1 LRVDDSRNPFV
12 ELRRILNAVRCGD
25 LRSEATRKMT
35 ANDFKGAL
43 ESAMKARDKS
53 PEIDSNYVTLAEVYL
68 RMDQK
73 PEALNA
79 VRKAVEL
86 NPSNKNQLP
95 LNKAF
100 EPLTK
105 DPEFLKIV
113 AK

>member
-1 LRVDDSRNPFV
+1 
-12 ELRRILNAVRCGD
+12 
-25 LRSEATRKMT
+25 MT

-43 ESAMKARDKS
+43 DSAVKARDKS
-53 PEIDSNYVTLAEVYL
+53 PEIDSNWVTLAEVHL
-68 RMDQK
+68 LMGQK

-86 NPSNKNQLP
+86 NPANKKQLP

-100 EPLTK
+100 EPLLN

-113 AK
+113 STK